1 MLHVIKLS
9 IFLCSIFLLPGFG
22 LAEEIMPESTYN
34 STGVTPFYN
43 QVGWLWGPGNFDEC
57 ISENMRGVT
66 SELGARAIMM
76 ACIKLFPR
84 DENSVPIYSMDKKFY
99 QCLLKKLRG
108 MKNDLSAKFAID
120 KCQRTQQEKINHH
133 LPER

>member
-1 MLHVIKLS
+1 MLHIVKPLIL
-9 IFLCSIFLLPGFG
+9 LCLIFLLPDFG
-22 LAEEIMPESTYN
+22 PAEEIMPESTCN
-34 STGVTPFYN
+34 GTGGTAFYN

-66 SELGARAIMM
+66 SELRARAIMM

-84 DENSVPIYSMDKKFY
+84 DKNSVPINSMDKNFY
-99 QCLLKKLRG
+99 KCLLKKLQG
-108 MKNDLSAKFAID
+108 VKNDLSAKFAID
-120 KCQRTQQEKINHH
+120 KCQRTQQERINHH